1 VCAFANTATTCP
13 PMMMFII
20 TSKTFNFYDSM
31 MCARAKVCV
40 RRALLLMKSDQKLW
54 VCRFLPSLWTAK
66 K

>member
-1 VCAFANTATTCP
+1 MCAFANTATTTC

-40 RRALLLMKSDQKLW
+40 RRVLLLKSDQKLW
-54 VCRFLPSLWTAK
+54 VCRFLPSLSTAK

>member
-1 VCAFANTATTCP
+1 MCAFANTATTTCP
-13 PMMMFII
+13 MMFII

-40 RRALLLMKSDQKLW
+40 RRVLLLKSDDPLW
-54 VCRFLPSLWTAK
+54 VCRFLPSLSTAK